1 MQGTKATGKDIL
13 HTLMYVYPDW
23 QYHGLDVIQSREVK
37 GDLILWLCHR
47 RPTFERDFVP
57 PTFEDEEA
65 LAWIW
70 EAFRD
75 DHPGRLY
82 EMYATRTWERVKED
96 LYDELMDACKEKGVY
111 SNAVR
116 H

>member
-1 MQGTKATGKDIL
+1 MQVTKATGKDIL

-23 QYHGLDVIQSREVK
+23 IDHGLNVIKSREVQ
-37 GDLILWLCHR
+37 GDLILWLIMR
-47 RPTFERDFVP
+47 RPGLEQDIMP
-57 PTFEDEEA
+57 PQLFDEYQ
-65 LAWIW
+65 AWIW

-82 EMYATRTWERVKED
+82 EMYSTAVWQAMQED
-96 LYDELMDACKEKGVY
+96 LYDELMDAHKEALVD
-111 SNAVR
+111 SNVIR

>member
-1 MQGTKATGKDIL
+1 MNISVVSGKDIVR
-13 HTLMYVYPDW
+13 TLFHVYPDW
-23 QYHGLDVIQSREVK
+23 QHHGLDVIKSREVK
-37 GDLILWLCHR
+37 GDLILWLCNR
-47 RPTFERDFVP
+47 RPMFERDFVP
-57 PTFEDEEA
+57 PQFEGEDA

-82 EMYATRTWERVKED
+82 EMYATETWERVKED
-96 LYDELMDACKEKGVY
+96 LYDELMEWCREQEVG
-111 SNAVR
+111 SGTR

>member
-1 MQGTKATGKDIL
+1 MQETKATGKDIL

-23 QYHGLDVIQSREVK
+23 IEHGLNVIKSREVK
-37 GDLILWLCHR
+37 GDLILWLIKR
-47 RPTFERDFVP
+47 RPGLEQDIMP
-57 PTFEDEEA
+57 PQLCSEYQ
-65 LAWIW
+65 AWIW

-82 EMYATRTWERVKED
+82 EMYSTAVWDAMQED
-96 LYDELMDACKEKGVY
+96 LWDELMDACKESEVT
-111 SNAVR
+111 SNVVR